1 MVRIPVLKSITE
13 ANALLADAL
22 REKFGRQD
30 VLVLNII
37 ASPGAGKTT
46 LLERTIEKLH
56 GELRPELFQV
66 PR

>member
-1 MVRIPVLKSITE
+1 MVKIPVLRSITE
-13 ANALLADAL
+13 ANALLAGAI
-22 REKFGRQD
+22 RARFAQQN

-56 GELRPELFQV
+56 GH
-66 PR
+66 